1 MYDKKRIFKILVA
14 LTVLLSVLLYA
25 AFIFA
30 NLHHDCP
37 GENCE
42 ICSIIAIC
50 RSTIKS
56 FGIALLILSLFTVFS
71 AVAATLPSRRGFAG
85 ARSGSLV
92 SMKVK
97 LSN

>member
-1 MYDKKRIFKILVA
+1 MYGKRRVFKILVA
-14 LTVLLSVLLYA
+14 LTVLLSVVLYA

-37 GENCE
+37 GEDCE
-42 ICSIIAIC
+42 ICSVIAIC

-56 FGIALLILSLFTVFS
+56 FGVALLLLSVFAVFS
-71 AVAATLPSRRGFAG
+71 AVAAISLSGRELPGV
-85 ARSGSLV
+85 RSGSLV

>member
-1 MYDKKRIFKILVA
+1 MYGKRRVFKILVA
-14 LTVLLSVLLYA
+14 LTVLLSVVLYA

-37 GENCE
+37 GEDCE
-42 ICSIIAIC
+42 ICSVIAIC

-56 FGIALLILSLFTVFS
+56 FGVALLLLSVFAVFS
-71 AVAATLPSRRGFAG
+71 AVAAISSSVRELSGV
-85 ARSGSLV
+85 RSGSLV

>member
-25 AFIFA
+25 AFIFTH
-30 NLHHDCP
+30 LDHDCP
-37 GENCE
+37 GKGCE
-42 ICSIIAIC
+42 ICAVIAIC

-71 AVAATLPSRRGFAG
+71 AVAATLPSRREFAG

>member
-1 MYDKKRIFKILVA
+1 MYGKRRVFKILVA
-14 LTVLLSVLLYA
+14 LTVFLSVVLYA

-37 GENCE
+37 GEDCE
-42 ICSIIAIC
+42 ICSVIAIC

-56 FGIALLILSLFTVFS
+56 FGIALLILSVFAVFS
-71 AVAATLPSRRGFAG
+71 ASTEVSISGREFTGV
-85 ARSGSLV
+85 RSGSLV

>member
-1 MYDKKRIFKILVA
+1 MYGKRRVVKILVA
-14 LTVLLSVLLYA
+14 LTVLLSVVLYA

-37 GENCE
+37 GEDCE
-42 ICSIIAIC
+42 ICSVIAIC

-56 FGIALLILSLFTVFS
+56 FGVALLLLSVFTVFS
-71 AVAATLPSRRGFAG
+71 AVAAISSSVRELPGV
-85 ARSGSLV
+85 RSGSLV

>member
-1 MYDKKRIFKILVA
+1 MYGKRRVFKILVA
-14 LTVLLSVLLYA
+14 LTVLLSVVLYA

-37 GENCE
+37 GEDCE
-42 ICSIIAIC
+42 ICSVIAIC

-56 FGIALLILSLFTVFS
+56 FGIALLLISTFAAFS
-71 AVAATLPSRRGFAG
+71 AVEMISTSIRKLPGV
-85 ARSGSLV
+85 RSGSLV

-97 LSN
+97 LSD